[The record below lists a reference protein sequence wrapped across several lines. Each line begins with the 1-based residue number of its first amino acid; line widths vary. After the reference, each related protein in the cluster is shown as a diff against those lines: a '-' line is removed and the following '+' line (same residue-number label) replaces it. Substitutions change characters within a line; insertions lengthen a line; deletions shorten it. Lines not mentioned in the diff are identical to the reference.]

1 MNQIFIITLTA
12 IAAVVAFFLILLT
25 IFFFASIIPKAWR
38 VVWLRYKMYQIEKA
52 QKEMKKNA
60 RV

>member
-1 MNQIFIITLTA
+1 MNQILMIALTA
-12 IAAVVAFFLILLT
+12 IAAVVAFFLVLLS
-25 IFFFASIIPKAWR
+25 IFFFASIIPKVSR
-38 VVWLRYKMYQIEKA
+38 VIWLRYKIYQIEKA